1 MEVDDE
7 QYPLTTLTT
16 LATYMDLKP
25 PEKSKKPIANT
36 TEEDESNMKDETN
49 PKKNK
54 SSTYRKYKK
63 EDMEKFYFL
72 VLEKGMSIRGAA
84 KELNLPATTAQSW
97 YKRGMESLEKGEDL
111 CIRKT
116 GSGRP
121 VGRPPK
127 LSNEHRDYL
136 VQIIDEKPSI
146 VLDEMMEKLTSEFEG
161 LNIARSNLHKFITT
175 SCRISLKRAHF
186 QPEERNCEA
195 KIEER
200 FQWVTELLKTDVDY
214 LSNCV
219 FIDESGFNINLKR
232 AMAWAPVGETP
243 VVKTP
248 KTKAKSHTIIGA
260 ISALGVVNMQ
270 LKVPKVVA
278 PTPSKKRKGPG
289 GTPKKLE

>member
-16 LATYMDLKP
+16 LTTYMDLKP
-25 PEKSKKPIANT
+25 PEKSIKPIANT
-36 TEEDESNMKDETN
+36 AEEDGSNSKDETN
-49 PKKNK
+49 PKKNR
-54 SSTYRKYKK
+54 SSTYWKYKK

-72 VLEKGMSIRGAA
+72 VLEKGISIRGAA

-97 YKRGMESLEKGEDL
+97 
-111 CIRKT
+111 
-116 GSGRP
+116 
-121 VGRPPK
+121 
-127 LSNEHRDYL
+127 
-136 VQIIDEKPSI
+136 
-146 VLDEMMEKLTSEFEG
+146 
-161 LNIARSNLHKFITT
+161 
-175 SCRISLKRAHF
+175 ISLKRAHF
-186 QPEERNCEA
+186 QPEERNCED

-214 LSNCV
+214 QSNCV

-270 LKVPKVVA
+270 LKVPKVIA